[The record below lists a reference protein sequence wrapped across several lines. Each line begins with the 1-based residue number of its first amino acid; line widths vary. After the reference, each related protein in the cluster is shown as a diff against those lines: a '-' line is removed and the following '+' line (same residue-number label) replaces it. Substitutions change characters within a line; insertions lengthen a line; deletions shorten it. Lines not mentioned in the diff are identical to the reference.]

1 MLGCCVYKN
10 SKNLSASDSQLKR
23 HMLSTC
29 IVYTKL
35 FKILEMYSF
44 TKFHNNP

>member
-29 IVYTKL
+29 VVYTKL